1 MLHGRPFRA
10 NTANLV
16 RRRFLHLAAGAA
28 ALPAVSCDP
37 EAQSYPSRPITIVV
51 PYAPGGSSDVVARNV
66 AERMKASLGRPVIIE
81 NVAGAGGTI
90 GTGRVARATP
100 DGYTLALG
108 HLATHVM
115 NGATY
120 ALPYDVR
127 NDFEPV
133 ALLAATPF
141 LFLAKKGLPDEDLKG
156 LIAWL
161 KAHPD
166 NASQGIG
173 GVGSPDQVAGVL
185 FQKETDTRFG
195 FVPYRGGAPAI
206 QDLVAGHIDLA
217 ILDPATCLPQ
227 VRSGNIKA
235 FAVTAKNRLASAR
248 NIPTVDEAGL
258 PGFYVTFWKGL
269 WVPKRTPT
277 NIITKLNAAVV
288 EALADPAVR
297 ARLGDLGEEIP
308 PREQQTPGAL
318 AAFQKAEIEKWW
330 PIIKEL
336 GIKAE

>member
-1 MLHGRPFRA
+1 MKIP
-10 NTANLV
+10 
-16 RRRFLHLAAGAA
+16 RRRFLHLAAAAA
-28 ALPAVSCDP
+28 ALPAVSRIAM
-37 EAQSYPSRPITIVV
+37 AQTYPARPITMVV
-51 PYAPGGSSDVVARNV
+51 PYAPGGSNDVVARNV

-90 GTGRVARATP
+90 GTGRVAHATP
-100 DGYTLALG
+100 DGYTLGFGSLG
-108 HLATHVM
+108 THLL

-120 ALPYDVR
+120 ALPYDVL

-133 ALLAATPF
+133 ALLTTTPF
-141 LFLAKKGLPDEDLKG
+141 LFLAKKGFPADDLKG

-161 KAHPD
+161 KEHRD
-166 NASQGIG
+166 KASQGTAG
-173 GVGSPDQVAGVL
+173 AGSIDQVTGVL
-185 FQKETDTRFG
+185 FQKETGTRFG
-195 FVPYRGGAPAI
+195 FVAYRGGGPAL

-217 ILDPATCLPQ
+217 IQDPATCLPQ

-235 FAVTAKNRLASAR
+235 FAVTAKNRLASAP

-277 NIITKLNAAVV
+277 NIIAKLNAAVV

-297 ARLGDLGEEIP
+297 ARLGDLGEEIF

-330 PIIKEL
+330 PIIKAAN
-336 GIKAE
+336 IKAE